1 MPLIETRNL
10 NKSFGDKTV
19 LNNFT
24 FSADAQEFISIT
36 GRSGSGKSTLLNILG
51 LLDTYDS
58 GELLINNE
66 MISNISSKKALLLR
80 RNYMGY
86 IFQNYALIED
96 ETVEENLKVA
106 LRHAPPESGK
116 SQKDII
122 KSALEEVGLE
132 NFERKKIYELSG
144 GEQQRVAIARVFIK
158 PCELILADEPTGSLD
173 LENRH
178 LILNLFEKLR
188 GNGKTIIIVT
198 HDLEIPKICDK
209 NIML

>member
-1 MPLIETRNL
+1 MSIIETKNL
-10 NKSFGDKTV
+10 YKSFGDKTV
-19 LNNFT
+19 LNNFS
-24 FSADAQEFISIT
+24 FSANSQEFISIT

-58 GELLINNE
+58 GQLILNNE
-66 MISNISSKKALLLR
+66 TISNVSSKKALLLR
-80 RNYMGY
+80 RNYLGY

-106 LRHAPPESGK
+106 LRYTSESGK
-116 SQKDII
+116 SKKDII

-132 NFERKKIYELSG
+132 NFEKKKIYELSG
-144 GEQQRVAIARVFIK
+144 GEQQRVSVARVFIK

-173 LENRH
+173 LENRN
-178 LILNLFEKLR
+178 LILKLLER
-188 GNGKTIIIVT
+188 LRDKGKTIIIVT

>member
-122 KSALEEVGLE
+122 KSALGEVGLE

>member
-10 NKSFGDKTV
+10 NKSFGNKTV
-19 LNNFT
+19 LNNFS
-24 FSADAQEFISIT
+24 FSADSQEFISII
-36 GRSGSGKSTLLNILG
+36 GKSGSGKSTLLNILG

-66 MISNISSKKALLLR
+66 MISNISSKKALLFR

-106 LRHAPPESGK
+106 LRHAPEHGK
-116 SQKDII
+116 SQEDII
-122 KSALEEVGLE
+122 QSALEEVGLE

-173 LENRH
+173 LENRR

-188 GNGKTIIIVT
+188 ENGKTIIIVT